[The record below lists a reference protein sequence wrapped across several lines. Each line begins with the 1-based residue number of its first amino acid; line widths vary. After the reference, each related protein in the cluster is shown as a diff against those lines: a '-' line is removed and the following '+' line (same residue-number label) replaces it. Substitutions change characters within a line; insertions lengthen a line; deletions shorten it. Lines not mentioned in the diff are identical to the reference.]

1 MTDKLISE
9 IQNIADFSAAD
20 IDLFFNSVSE
30 TFIKKG
36 EHFLLQ
42 GKVSKHIGYIES
54 GLMMY
59 YKIIDGVEIPSD
71 FAKEN
76 EWVAYLKSFSTGSIS
91 DMSIKAIEDTQI
103 LTLSNTSMSEL
114 FKKQPKFM
122 ALRNYYVEMSFLRN
136 IEHTSALATLNAKQR
151 YYKFMKDHSDLINRV
166 PQYYIAAY
174 LGIKPQSLSRIRK

>member
-9 IQNIADFSAAD
+9 IKNIADFSAAD
-20 IDLFFNSVSE
+20 IDLFLNSLSE

-36 EHFLLQ
+36 EHFLML
-42 GKVSKHIGYIES
+42 GNVSRHIGYIKS

-59 YKIIDGVEIPSD
+59 YKIIDGVEVPAD

-91 DMSIKAIEDTQI
+91 DMSIKAIEVTQI
-103 LTLSNTSMSEL
+103 LTLSNTAMIEL
-114 FKKQPKFM
+114 FNKQPKFL
-122 ALRNYYVEMSFLRN
+122 ALRNYYVELSFLRN
-136 IEHTSALATLNAKQR
+136 IEHTSALSTLNAKQR
-151 YYKFMKDHSDLINRV
+151 YYKFMKDRSDLINRV